1 MMPTKEGFKERI
13 ARNMGIDPIETANS
27 TAEQI
32 ANLFAPDAKAAALG
46 SQNESFKQ
54 ALAELVAEGQAPP

>member
-32 ANLFAPDAKAAALG
+32 ATFLPQMRRLPRLEVKTSHSNRR
-46 SQNESFKQ
+46 
-54 ALAELVAEGQAPP
+54 